1 MRLYLDTN
9 ILAFIVGQDNGAS
22 ISSDVKEIIKDYE
35 TLLFSSSVCFAELV
49 HLIQI
54 GKVKIGGVKDVRRA
68 ADMAMRKLDELGVC
82 MVAMSEAHIKTLI
95 DLPFYEDHRD
105 PNDRLI
111 VAQAITDRLPLV
123 SSDRKFSRY
132 ERYGLDF
139 IFNER

>member
-1 MRLYLDTN
+1 M
-9 ILAFIVGQDNGAS
+9 
-22 ISSDVKEIIKDYE
+22 
-35 TLLFSSSVCFAELV
+35 
-49 HLIQI
+49 
-54 GKVKIGGVKDVRRA
+54 RRA
-68 ADMAMRKLDELGVC
+68 ADMALQRLGELGVC
-82 MVAMSEAHIKTLI
+82 MVATSEAHIKTLI

>member
-1 MRLYLDTN
+1 
-9 ILAFIVGQDNGAS
+9 
-22 ISSDVKEIIKDYE
+22 
-35 TLLFSSSVCFAELV
+35 
-49 HLIQI
+49 
-54 GKVKIGGVKDVRRA
+54 
-68 ADMAMRKLDELGVC
+68 MAMRRLDELGVC
-82 MVAMSEAHIKTLI
+82 MVATSEAYIKTLI